1 MRGFR
6 PLSRIAHPSL
16 INSYFLGGTS
26 SVNRQDHPLAFIFLF
41 LTDVLYKSLTPVAS
55 GTAIQPVYSVRP
67 QQPIAGM
74 GALTVTDHWKLER
87 VVAVAMLA
95 IIPGSFVFDSALMNY
110 LLAASLAVHA
120 HWGSLLAENFPWN
133 KIEIFFF
140 FF

>member
-1 MRGFR
+1 
-6 PLSRIAHPSL
+6 
-16 INSYFLGGTS
+16 
-26 SVNRQDHPLAFIFLF
+26 
-41 LTDVLYKSLTPVAS
+41 
-55 GTAIQPVYSVRP
+55 
-67 QQPIAGM
+67 M